1 MLKFITIIFGLVY
14 LVCVGLWTMARFRV
28 FGFDKVE
35 VPLGVLEPLGL
46 PWSNWFQDQ
55 LTPFTAPLVTFAI
68 LWFAAYLAQRNRR
81 GMAR

>member
-55 LTPFTAPLVTFAI
+55 LTVFTAPLVTFAI
-68 LWFAAYLAQRNRR
+68 LWFAAYLAKRNRR